1 MTAKTRAALIG
12 QFLTRAVTP
21 EQINQNRGDGQ
32 LMRAASVQTSAIN
45 EDSRTVEVAFSS
57 EAPVRRWFGD
67 EVLSHD
73 AGAMETVRLDNGAAV
88 LMDHDAEDQVGVV
101 ERAWLGND
109 RVGRALLRFGRSSRA
124 EEIWQDVIDGIRRHI
139 SVGYTIR
146 DISIEERDG
155 QPDLVTATR
164 WEPQE
169 ISIVSIPADVTVG
182 VGRSQGAGEA
192 PEEEP
197 AGAPD
202 TRAQDNDSRQRDA
215 DMETRILRNEAGD
228 LVRAKVDE
236 DGNIV
241 EVIEVLERA
250 SATQQLVQ
258 RGTQAEQTR
267 VADLLE
273 LGESYSAQQLAAE
286 AIRSGETVDAFTRRL
301 LEHVNGQ
308 RSETG
313 TRALDDTGREIGMS
327 DREVRRFS
335 FLRAIRALANP
346 HSQQDQQAAAFEF
359 ECSEAAQRATG
370 RPSQGIMVP
379 ADVVTRAVAPISTST
394 AGTNDGDTGGYAVAT
409 DLLAASFIDLL
420 RNRSFAMQLGTPMAG
435 LIGNVDIPR
444 QASGG
449 TAYWLDEDD
458 AITVSALD
466 LDQVSMSPKGVGGMT
481 EFTRNMLLQSSVDI
495 EALVRSDLATTLALA
510 IDKAALYGTGTGTGQ
525 PQGLDTLAG
534 INAVDFATAAQ
545 PTYLEHIQMETL
557 IAADNAD
564 VENMVYVGNAGW
576 RGHCKSTEKFTGTS
590 GQTIWEPGNT
600 VNGYRTMVTNQAAT
614 GDVFFGNWADLIIG
628 MWGGLDLMI
637 DPYTNS
643 ARGRTRV
650 VAMQSVDFAH
660 RHAESFCYG
669 VLVP

>member
-1 MTAKTRAALIG
+1 MTAKTRAAVIG

-32 LMRAASVQTSAIN
+32 LLRAASVQTSAI
-45 EDSRTVEVAFSS
+45 DADARTVEVAFSS

-88 LMDHDAEDQVGVV
+88 LMDHDADDQVGVV

-109 RVGRALLRFGRSSRA
+109 RVGRALLRFGRSARA
-124 EEIWQDVIDGIRRHI
+124 EEIWQDVLDGIRRHI
-139 SVGYTIR
+139 SVGYSIR

-301 LEHVNGQ
+301 LGHVHEQAGERGN
-308 RSETG
+308 
-313 TRALDDTGREIGMS
+313 RALSDVGREIGMS
-327 DREVRRFS
+327 DREVQRFS
-335 FLRAIRALANP
+335 FLRAIRALTNP
-346 HSQQDQQAAAFEF
+346 NSRVDQEAAAFEF

-370 RPSQGIMVP
+370 MSSRGIMVP
-379 ADVVTRAVAPISTST
+379 AEVVTRAVVPINTSVT
-394 AGTNDGDTGGYAVAT
+394 GTDDGDTGGYAVAT
-409 DLLAASFIDLL
+409 DLLASSFIDLL
-420 RNRSFAMQLGTPMAG
+420 RNRSVAMRLGTTLGG
-435 LIGNVDIPR
+435 LVGNVDIPR
-444 QASGG
+444 QVSGG
-449 TAYWLDEDD
+449 TGYWLDEDD
-458 AITVSALD
+458 AVTASSLD
-466 LDQVSMSPKGVGGMT
+466 LDQVSMSPKTVGGLT
-481 EFTRNMLLQSSVDI
+481 EFTRQMMMQSSLDI
-495 EALVRSDLATTLALA
+495 EALVRRDLATTLALE
-510 IDKAALYGTGTGTGQ
+510 IDRTVLYGTGGVSGQ
-525 PQGLDTLAG
+525 PQGLSTLSG

-545 PTYLEHIQMETL
+545 PTYLELIDMETQ
-557 IAADNAD
+557 ISADNAD
-564 VENMVYVGNAGW
+564 VDGMVYVGNAGF

-590 GQTIWEPGNT
+590 GQTIWEQGGT
-600 VNGYRTMVTNQAAT
+600 VNGYRAEITNQAAA
-614 GDVFFGNWADLIIG
+614 GDVFFGNWRDLIIG
-628 MWGGLDLMI
+628 MWGALDLMI
-637 DPYTNS
+637 DPYTHS

-650 VAMQSVDFAH
+650 VAMQSVDFTH
-660 RHAESFCYG
+660 RHVESFCYG
-669 VLVP
+669 VHVP